1 MSTSTQRSA
10 HALVHRTC
18 PLCEAKCGISVEV
31 DRSVQQVVTIR
42 GDRED
47 PFSGGFLCP
56 KAYGLKGL
64 HEDPDRLQRPLRRD
78 GSSWRE
84 IGWDE
89 AFDLVTSRL
98 QAIRSAHGPDAIG
111 TYLGNPNAHDGFAG
125 LYTPGFQRALG
136 TRWRFS
142 ATSVD
147 QLPKA
152 MSSCLMFGS
161 PAYLPVPDV
170 DRTDFLLVLGANPMT
185 SNGSL
190 MTAADMPGRLEALRK
205 RGGTLVVVDPRRS
218 ETARIADRHLAIRPG
233 SDAFFLFSLV
243 HVLFEEGLTR
253 LGRLEPMTNGVDAV
267 RALARE
273 LPPER
278 TAAATGIAPDDVRRL
293 ARELAAAERAACYGR
308 IGTCTQEFGT
318 LASWLVDVVNVLTG
332 NLDRPGG
339 VMWPRSPAGAA
350 TDRPARRAAL
360 PYARWR
366 SRVRGLPEF
375 GGELPVA
382 ALSEEIDTAGEKR
395 IRALVCIA
403 GNPMLSTPNGARLG
417 KALASLD
424 FMVSIDI
431 YRNETTRFAD
441 VILPPTG
448 HLERGNFDFFFHALM
463 VRQSVKWTPPV
474 FEKPAGAM
482 HQWEILREL
491 TARLSGATTEAVDE
505 AMLQHFLGAA
515 VGPGTACP
523 DVTSEE
529 ARRALGDVAGPE
541 RLIDLRLRAGPWGD
555 RFVAAPAADGQ
566 PRLSLATLRAA
577 EHGIDLGPIA
587 PRLPNL
593 LATESGKIELAPPL
607 LVEDV
612 ARLRAA
618 LDARSA
624 GDDLVLV
631 GRRHLRSN
639 NSWMHNVEA
648 LAKGPE
654 RCTLLVNPHD
664 ATRLGLADGGR
675 ARVRS
680 RVGEVTAPVV
690 VSDEIRPGVVSLPHG
705 FGHDADGAQLA
716 VAHRHAGVN
725 SNLLAD
731 ETLIDALSG
740 NAVLNGIP
748 VEVSA
753 A

>member
-1 MSTSTQRSA
+1 MSAAPAPRPA
-10 HALVHRTC
+10 ARPAEFVHRTC
-18 PLCEAKCGISVEV
+18 PLCEAKCGIAVEV
-31 DRSVQQVVTIR
+31 DRSLQRVVTIR
-42 GDRED
+42 GDRLD
-47 PFSGGFLCP
+47 PLSAGYLCP
-56 KAYGLKGL
+56 KAYALKGL
-64 HEDPDRLQRPLRRD
+64 HEDPDRLRRPLRRD
-78 GSSWRE
+78 GSTWRE

-89 AFDLVTSRL
+89 ALDLVSSRL
-98 QAIRSAHGPDAIG
+98 KEIRSAYGADAIA

-147 QLPKA
+147 QLPKSL
-152 MSSCLMFGS
+152 SSCLMFGS
-161 PAYLPVPDV
+161 PTHFPVPDV
-170 DRTDFLLVLGANPMT
+170 DRTRLLVVLGANPLA
-185 SNGSL
+185 SNGSI
-190 MTAADMPGRLEALRK
+190 MTAPDMPGRLAALRE
-205 RGGTLVVVDPRRS
+205 RGGKLVVVDPRRS

-233 SDAFFLFSLV
+233 TDAFFLFSLV
-243 HVLFEEGLTR
+243 HVLFDEGLVA
-253 LGRLEPMTNGVDAV
+253 LGRLADFTNGTEAV

-273 LPPER
+273 FPPER
-278 TAAATGIAPDDVRRL
+278 TAAVTGIAPDQTRAL
-293 ARELAAAERAACYGR
+293 ARELATTPHAAVYGR

-332 NLDRPGG
+332 NADRPGG

-350 TDRPARRAAL
+350 KDRPARRAAV

-375 GGELPVA
+375 AGELPVA
-382 ALSEEIDTAGEKR
+382 ALAEEIDSAGDAR
-395 IRALVCIA
+395 VRALVTVA
-403 GNPMLSTPNGARLG
+403 GNPVLSTPNGARLA
-417 KALASLD
+417 KALSSLD
-424 FMVSIDI
+424 FMVSVDI
-431 YRNETTRFAD
+431 YLNETTRFAD

-474 FEKPAGAM
+474 FEKPPGSR
-482 HQWEILREL
+482 HQWEILRDL
-491 TARLSGATTEAVDE
+491 TARLSGATQEAVDE
-505 AMLQHFLGAA
+505 AMLQHFLGSA
-515 VGPGTACP
+515 VGEGSACP
-523 DVTSEE
+523 DVTPEE
-529 ARRALGDVAGPE
+529 ARKKLGDVAGPE
-541 RLIDLRLRAGPWGD
+541 RLIDLRLRAGPFGD
-555 RFVAAPAADGQ
+555 RFRDDAPG
-566 PRLSLATLRAA
+566 LSLAKLRAA
-577 EHGIDLGPIA
+577 EHGIDLGA
-587 PRLPNL
+587 LEPRLPDM
-593 LATESGKIELAPPL
+593 LATPSGRIELAPPL

-618 LDARSA
+618 LDER
-624 GDDLVLV
+624 GGGRGLVLV

-639 NSWMHNVEA
+639 NSWMHNVAA

-654 RCTLLVNPHD
+654 RCTLLVHPGD
-664 ATRLGLADGGR
+664 AARLGLEDGGR

-680 RVGEVTAPVV
+680 RVGEVTVPVSV
-690 VSDEIRPGVVSLPHG
+690 TEEMMPGVVSLPHG
-705 FGHDADGAQLA
+705 FGHDAEGVRLS
-716 VAHRHAGVN
+716 VARRHAGVN

-731 ETLIDALSG
+731 ETLLDTVSG